1 MRKRI
6 YIRKNGEQII
16 KYYDYKLY
24 DHLYYEKNKDK
35 KLQKVKC
42 TCGLD
47 ICKIVLNR
55 HKRTVKHVFA
65 MIKINLNSI
74 FQ

>member
-6 YIRKNGEQII
+6 YIRKNGTQII
-16 KYYDYKLY
+16 KYYDYKQY
-24 DHLYYEKNKDK
+24 DDLYYKEHKAE

-42 TCGLD
+42 TCGLE

-65 MIKINLNSI
+65 MLKIFLNRVL
-74 FQ
+74 Q